1 MTGADDLLTHRAPD
15 GVPRGVLRGGLD
27 RAGVLLSGL
36 CLVHCLAGLVLVSLL
51 GLGGGVL
58 LAPQWHEWGLALA
71 IAVGAIGLGLGVL
84 RHRRL
89 PILLQGAAGLA
100 LMGLALAVGHG
111 PREAGLTIA
120 GVLLV
125 GLAHIRN
132 LRHEA

>member
-1 MTGADDLLTHRAPD
+1 MPGIDRPPSPSATD
-15 GVPRGVLRGGLD
+15 GRLRRRLD

-36 CLVHCLAGLVLVSLL
+36 CLIHCLAGLGLVTLL
-51 GLGGGVL
+51 GLGGGLL

-71 IAVGAIGLGLGVL
+71 ILVGALGLGLGAL

-89 PILLQGAAGLA
+89 PILLQGIAGLT
-100 LMGLALAVGHG
+100 LMALALTVGHG

-132 LRHEA
+132 LRHAA